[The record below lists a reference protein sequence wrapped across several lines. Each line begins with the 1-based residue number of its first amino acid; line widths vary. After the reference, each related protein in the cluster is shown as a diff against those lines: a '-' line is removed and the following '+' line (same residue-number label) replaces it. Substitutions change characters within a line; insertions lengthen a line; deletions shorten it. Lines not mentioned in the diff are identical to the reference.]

1 MRRRRYRQTWWRRA
15 IALAPASLALWA
27 LALFAFVGGARV
39 DQVRAQEPAPTRV
52 VGGANLRRCLELA
65 DRNHPD
71 LMAARAKLAYVQAQL
86 VEAYSA
92 PFSQFKATGGVA
104 LAPTLRGNNVFSP
117 NTDVALTSS
126 LGVAWRAS
134 ISGVVPLWTFG
145 KITNLWD
152 AAEANVEVNEA
163 EVEVERDKVRLD
175 VRRAY
180 LGMQFSRDA
189 LLLLEDVQGQL
200 RDAEG
205 TLEEKVDD
213 GEADPVDLLKL
224 QTYAADLEARAAEAE
239 RFLRIAKS
247 GLRFYTGVESLQFR
261 DEPLD
266 KAPHRLGGLQ
276 KYLDAARVYRPEVHM
291 ARAGVAAREAQVRL
305 SRSKL
310 FPDLGVGLSA
320 SLSAAPEIANQI
332 NPYANDPG
340 NYFRYGVAL
349 VAQWDLDF
357 VPAVA
362 RIDQAEAN
370 LREVLAQDR
379 KALGGVAAEV
389 ENAYAE
395 VISYHKRLQA
405 YEKAQKLAKRWL
417 ITVQQAIDIG
427 GMESKELIDPAKAY
441 AEHRANVLRATM
453 EYNLALAK
461 LAQATGWDAI
471 AQGR

>member
-1 MRRRRYRQTWWRRA
+1 MPRRSSRGFWRAWCSRA
-15 IALAPASLALWA
+15 LGCGLAAATIALGAPAAE
-27 LALFAFVGGARV
+27 
-39 DQVRAQEPAPTRV
+39 AQEPGAERV
-52 VGGANLRRCLELA
+52 RARGGADLGRCLDLA

-71 LMAARAKLAYVQAQL
+71 LMASRSQLAHVEAQL
-86 VEAYSA
+86 LEAYSA

-104 LAPTLRGNNVFSP
+104 LAPTLRGNNVYSP

-152 AAEANVEVNEA
+152 AAEAQVDLKEA
-163 EVEVERDKVRLD
+163 EIEVARDKVRLD

-180 LGMQFSRDA
+180 LGMQFARDA
-189 LLLLEDVQGQL
+189 LDLLGDVKRQL
-200 RDAEG
+200 QDAEQK
-205 TLEEKVDD
+205 LEEQVDEGD
-213 GEADPVDLLKL
+213 ADPVDLLKL
-224 QTYAADLEARAAEAE
+224 QTFGADMDARHAEAE

-247 GLRFYTGVESLQFR
+247 GLRFYTGVENLQFR
-261 DEPLD
+261 DEPLQ
-266 KAPHRLGGLQ
+266 KAPHQLGGLQ

-310 FPDLGVGLSA
+310 FPDIGVGLSA

-332 NPYANDPG
+332 NPFANDPG

-362 RIDQAEAN
+362 RIDQAEAQ
-370 LREVLAQDR
+370 LREVLAQDK

-395 VISYHKRLQA
+395 VISFKKRLDA
-405 YEKAQKLAKRWL
+405 YERAQKLARKWL
-417 ITVQQAIDIG
+417 LTVQQAIDVG
-427 GMESKELIDPAKAY
+427 GMEGKELIEPAKAY

-453 EYNLALAK
+453 EYNIAMAK

>member
-1 MRRRRYRQTWWRRA
+1 MCGLA
-15 IALAPASLALWA
+15 VGIVSAPAATA
-27 LALFAFVGGARV
+27 E
-39 DQVRAQEPAPTRV
+39 AQEPDDGARRR
-52 VGGANLRRCLELA
+52 GGADLKRCLDLA

-71 LMAARAKLAYVQAQL
+71 LMASRSQLAHVEAQL
-86 VEAYSA
+86 LEAYSA

-134 ISGVVPLWTFG
+134 ISGVIPLWTFG

-152 AAEANVEVNEA
+152 AAEAQVDLKEA
-163 EVEVERDKVRLD
+163 EIEVARDKVRFD

-180 LGMQFSRDA
+180 LGMQFARDA
-189 LLLLEDVQGQL
+189 LDLLGDVKRQL
-200 RDAEG
+200 QDAEQK
-205 TLEEKVDD
+205 LEEKVDEGD
-213 GEADPVDLLKL
+213 ADPVDLLKL
-224 QTYAADLEARAAEAE
+224 QTFGADMDARHAEAE

-247 GLRFYTGVESLQFR
+247 GLRFYTGVENLQFR
-261 DEPLD
+261 DEPLQ
-266 KAPHRLGGLQ
+266 KAPHQLGGLQ

-310 FPDLGVGLSA
+310 FPDIGVGLSA

-332 NPYANDPG
+332 NPFANDPG

-362 RIDQAEAN
+362 RIDQAEAQ
-370 LREVLAQDR
+370 LREVLAQDK

-395 VISYHKRLQA
+395 VISFKKRLDA
-405 YEKAQKLAKRWL
+405 YERAQKLARKWL
-417 ITVQQAIDIG
+417 LTVQQAIDIG
-427 GMESKELIDPAKAY
+427 GMEGKELIDPAKAY

-453 EYNLALAK
+453 EYNLAMAK

-471 AQGR
+471 APGR

>member
-1 MRRRRYRQTWWRRA
+1 MIIPKEYGGLDFSARAQSDEDLPTRRRLQ
-15 IALAPASLALWA
+15 
-27 LALFAFVGGARV
+27 GGA
-39 DQVRAQEPAPTRV
+39 D
-52 VGGANLRRCLELA
+52 LRRCLDLA

-71 LMAARAKLAYVQAQL
+71 LMAARAKLAQVEAQL
-86 VEAYSA
+86 VEAYAA
-92 PFSQFKATGGVA
+92 PFSQFKATGGIT

-134 ISGVVPLWTFG
+134 LSGVLPLWTFG

-152 AAEANVEVNEA
+152 AAEANVDVNEA
-163 EVEVERDKVRLD
+163 EVEVARDKVRFD

-180 LGMQFSRDA
+180 LGMQFARDA
-189 LLLLEDVQGQL
+189 LDLLKDAKGQL
-200 RDAEG
+200 LDAEQK
-205 TLEEKVDD
+205 LEERVDEGD
-213 GEADPVDLLKL
+213 ADPVDLLKL
-224 QTYAADLEARAAEAE
+224 QTFSAELDARSAEAE
-239 RFLRIAKS
+239 RFLRIAKA
-247 GLRFYTGVESLQFR
+247 GLRFYTGVENLQFR
-261 DEPLD
+261 DEPLE
-266 KAPHRLGGLQ
+266 KAPHQLGGLQ

-305 SRSKL
+305 SRSQL
-310 FPDLGVGLSA
+310 FPDLGLGLSA

-332 NPYANDPG
+332 NPFANDPG

-349 VAQWDLDF
+349 VAQWNLDF

-362 RIDQAEAN
+362 RIDQAEAQ

-395 VISYHKRLQA
+395 VISYRKRLDA
-405 YEKAQKLAKRWL
+405 YERAQKLARKWL
-417 ITVQQAIDIG
+417 LTVQQAIDIG

-453 EYNLALAK
+453 EYNLALSK

>member
-1 MRRRRYRQTWWRRA
+1 MRRRRRSQSCHRWA
-15 IALAPASLALWA
+15 SALAVAALT
-27 LALFAFVGGARV
+27 LGVTGGASH
-39 DQVRAQEPAPTRV
+39 AQEEPEVAAQQPDGRRRIPS
-52 VGGANLRRCLELA
+52 GADLGRCLDLA

-117 NTDVALTSS
+117 NTDVALTTS

-134 ISGVVPLWTFG
+134 LSGVLPLWTFG

-152 AAEANVEVNEA
+152 AAEANVDVNEA
-163 EVEVERDKVRLD
+163 ALEVARDEVRFE

-180 LGMQFSRDA
+180 FGMQFARDA
-189 LLLLEDVQGQL
+189 LDLLSDAKRQL
-200 RDAEG
+200 QDAEQK
-205 TLEEKVDD
+205 LEESVEE

-224 QTYAADLEARAAEAE
+224 QTFSADLDARHAEAE

-247 GLRFYTGVESLQFR
+247 GLRFYTGVENLQFR
-261 DEPLD
+261 DEPLERS
-266 KAPHRLGGLQ
+266 PHQLGGLQ

-291 ARAGVAAREAQVRL
+291 ARAGIAAREAQVRL
-305 SRSKL
+305 SRAQL

-320 SLSAAPEIANQI
+320 SLSAAPEIDNQI
-332 NPYANDPG
+332 NPFANDQA

-349 VAQWDLDF
+349 VAQWNLDF

-362 RIDQAEAN
+362 RIDQAEAQ
-370 LREVLAQDR
+370 LREALAQDR

-395 VISYHKRLQA
+395 VVSYKKRLDA
-405 YEKAQKLAKRWL
+405 YERAQKLAKRWL
-417 ITVQQAIDIG
+417 VTVQQAIDIG
-427 GMESKELIDPAKAY
+427 GMEAKELIDPAKAY

-471 AQGR
+471 ASGR

>member
-1 MRRRRYRQTWWRRA
+1 MRRRRFRQTWWT
-15 IALAPASLALWA
+15 LAGA
-27 LALFAFVGGARV
+27 LALSVLRWGAGV
-39 DQVRAQEPAPTRV
+39 PSVHAQEPDQRE
-52 VGGANLRRCLELA
+52 GGADLQRCLMLA

-71 LMAARAKLAYVQAQL
+71 LMSARAKLSKVEAQL
-86 VEAYSA
+86 LEAYSA

-104 LAPTLRGNNVFSP
+104 LAPTLRGNNIFSP

-134 ISGVVPLWTFG
+134 ISGVLPLWTFG

-163 EVEVERDKVRLD
+163 EVEVARDKVAFD

-180 LGMQFSRDA
+180 LGMQFARDA
-189 LLLLEDVQGQL
+189 LDLLDDAKGQL
-200 RDAEG
+200 QDAEQK
-205 TLEEKVDD
+205 LEEKVDEGD
-213 GEADPVDLLKL
+213 ADPVDLLKL
-224 QTYAADLEARAAEAE
+224 QVFSADLDARKAEAE

-247 GLRFYTGVESLQFR
+247 GLRFYTGVENLQFR

-266 KAPHRLGGLQ
+266 KAPHKLGGLQ

-305 SRSKL
+305 SRAKL

-332 NPYANDPG
+332 NPFANDPG

-349 VAQWDLDF
+349 VAQWNLDF
-357 VPAVA
+357 VPAVS
-362 RIDQAEAN
+362 RIDQAEAD

-395 VISYHKRLQA
+395 VVSYHKRLQA
-405 YEKAQKLAKRWL
+405 YERAQQLAKRWL

-441 AEHRANVLRATM
+441 AEHRANVLRAIM

-461 LAQATGWDAI
+461 LALATGWDAI

>member
-1 MRRRRYRQTWWRRA
+1 M
-15 IALAPASLALWA
+15 
-27 LALFAFVGGARV
+27 
-39 DQVRAQEPAPTRV
+39 
-52 VGGANLRRCLELA
+52 
-65 DRNHPD
+65 
-71 LMAARAKLAYVQAQL
+71 
-86 VEAYSA
+86 EAYAA

-134 ISGVVPLWTFG
+134 ISGVLPLWTFG

-152 AAEANVEVNEA
+152 AAEAQVDLKEA
-163 EVEVERDKVRLD
+163 EIEVARDKVRFD

-180 LGMQFSRDA
+180 LGMQFARDA
-189 LLLLEDVQGQL
+189 LDLLGDVKRQL
-200 RDAEG
+200 QDAEQA
-205 TLEEKVDD
+205 LEEKVEEGD
-213 GEADPVDLLKL
+213 ADPVDLLKL
-224 QTYAADLEARAAEAE
+224 QTFTADMDARRAEAE

-247 GLRFYTGVESLQFR
+247 GLRFYTGVENLQFR
-261 DEPLD
+261 DEPLQ
-266 KAPHRLGGLQ
+266 KAPHQLGGLQ

-310 FPDLGVGLSA
+310 FPDIGVGLSA

-332 NPYANDPG
+332 NPFANDPG

-362 RIDQAEAN
+362 RIDQAEAQ
-370 LREVLAQDR
+370 LREVLAQDK

-395 VISYHKRLQA
+395 VISFEKRLDA
-405 YEKAQKLAKRWL
+405 YQRAQKLARKWL
-417 ITVQQAIDIG
+417 LTVQQAIDIG

-453 EYNLALAK
+453 EYNLAMAK